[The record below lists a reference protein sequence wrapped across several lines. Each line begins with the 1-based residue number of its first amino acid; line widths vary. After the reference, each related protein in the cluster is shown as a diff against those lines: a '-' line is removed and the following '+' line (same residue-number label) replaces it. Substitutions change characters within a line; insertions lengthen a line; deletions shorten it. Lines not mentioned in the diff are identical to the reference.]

1 MLHWVF
7 IIFSLILSAFGLY
20 AFIYIMMKGSGSS
33 SVGGIN
39 LMTHD
44 EFKGLPEEM
53 KKLYKKTV
61 LDIIVPSYSRFMNKV
76 WEGLREEIDYAS
88 IESEAIDSAKKASEL
103 IDSIPVTDV
112 VNEIVADYKRSKE
125 GFASNQGTLATRLV
139 NIVQKSM

>member
-53 KKLYKKTV
+53 KKLYNYLGFDYFEHHFQNMEQLTHENDTIHGIFGDHTIKPNIQPLKDDY
-61 LDIIVPSYSRFMNKV
+61 L
-76 WEGLREEIDYAS
+76 EILGKEQSDRIRNHY
-88 IESEAIDSAKKASEL
+88 DWF
-103 IDSIPVTDV
+103 
-112 VNEIVADYKRSKE
+112 YKR
-125 GFASNQGTLATRLV
+125 FNYL
-139 NIVQKSM
+139 